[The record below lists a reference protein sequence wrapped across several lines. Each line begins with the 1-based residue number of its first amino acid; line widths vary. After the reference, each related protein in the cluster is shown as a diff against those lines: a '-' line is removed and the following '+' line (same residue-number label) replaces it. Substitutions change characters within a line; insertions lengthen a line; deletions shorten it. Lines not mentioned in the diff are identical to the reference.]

1 MGLAYL
7 AIERDEG
14 NHEMQSN
21 IWRTRNVDAK
31 RVGSMVEGI
40 NEIAKTDFLFIGIN
54 SSSIE
59 DYTACFSYMRNATN
73 IPIMIAANSYDPVE
87 HGKAS
92 VLGADLYGQLYD
104 NPLDNF
110 TSITAVIKRIND
122 IGKKT

>member
-54 SSSIE
+54 ASSIE
-59 DYTACFSYMRNATN
+59 DYTANFSYMRNATN
-73 IPIMIAANSYDPVE
+73 IPIQCWYVRAIA
-87 HGKAS
+87 HG
-92 VLGADLYGQLYD
+92 VQFPML
-104 NPLDNF
+104 
-110 TSITAVIKRIND
+110 I
-122 IGKKT
+122 